1 MLRCSCCDSA
11 RLISYLLNTI
21 TTDSVERCI
30 NYYMKSLLLT
40 LLWINTAW
48 AADASVFL
56 YNLTQD
62 RAEYSRNTQQV
73 RAIAS
78 VTKIMTAMV
87 VLDGNPDL
95 RSELRLSRRV
105 GSNLPQQSY
114 SRGDLLTAMLVR
126 SDNAAAETLAE
137 NYPGGRSAFITD
149 MNRHARDF
157 DMLDTH
163 FEDPTGL
170 GRNNLSTV
178 KDVTT
183 MMAMASDYKFI
194 RDTSTKK
201 HAEFATQG
209 RNKNKIISLP
219 NTNQP
224 LLLAYNTIVVSK
236 TGLTNAAGWCV
247 SMVIEHN
254 LQKYVLVILGA
265 RTRDARIATAKNI
278 MQDYVDRNIVRQ
290 VSFL

>member
-1 MLRCSCCDSA
+1 
-11 RLISYLLNTI
+11 
-21 TTDSVERCI
+21 
-30 NYYMKSLLLT
+30 MKSLLLT

-278 MQDYVDRNIVRQ
+278 MQDYVDRNIVQQ